1 MKKTTYLPISAILII
16 VISRIFLGSAFPMIK
31 IGYELFGVTHTS
43 SKILF
48 AGIRFFIAGIL
59 VLSVTSVKQR
69 RFPTIRRANTTNI
82 LLVAATYTFLQ
93 YLFFYIGLS
102 NTSGASASIV
112 SPTSVFMAAIISH
125 FVYPNDKLTPGK
137 SIGTVIGFLG
147 VLLAALA
154 NDSLGRFSFFGE
166 GFIACSSFFF
176 VIGSMLNKRATRL
189 DDSFSVS
196 SYNLLIGGAM
206 LIISGLLG
214 GAESLTIT
222 PKGMLVLIYLSLLS
236 AFSFTIWSSMAR
248 LYSIAKITVYNFI
261 IPLSGSFLSA
271 ILLGDN
277 IFRWQYI
284 LALFLICAGII
295 AVNRVPNE

>member
-1 MKKTTYLPISAILII
+1 MKKTSYLPISAILII

-31 IGYELFGVTHTS
+31 IGYELFGITQTS

-59 VLSVTSVKQR
+59 VLSVTSARQR
-69 RFPTIRRANTTNI
+69 RFPTIKRANITNI
-82 LLVAATYTFLQ
+82 VLVAATYTFLQ

-102 NTSGASASIV
+102 NTSGASASII

-125 FVYPNDKLTPGK
+125 FVYPDDKLTLSK
-137 SIGTVIGFLG
+137 SVGTVIGFLG
-147 VLLAALA
+147 VLLATLA
-154 NDSLGRFSFFGE
+154 NDSMGRFSFFGE

-176 VIGSMLNKRATRL
+176 VIGSMLNKRATRI

-214 GAESLTIT
+214 GAEGLTIT
-222 PKGMLVLIYLSLLS
+222 PKGILILLYLALLS

-277 IFRWQYI
+277 IFRWQYL
-284 LALFLICAGII
+284 LALSLICAGII
-295 AVNRVPNE
+295 AVNRVPKE